1 MSVTEAAHSPRNSLD
16 ARRSE
21 CVNVGPFEE
30 EDSNDWRPN
39 RTSLDTEVADMV
51 VKEQPAVQRTAILAT
66 DPLPKEMSNLVQS
79 EIQLSQQNDSSE
91 V

>member
-30 EDSNDWRPN
+30 EDSTDWRQN
-39 RTSLDTEVADMV
+39 RTSLNTEVAAMV
-51 VKEQPAVQRTAILAT
+51 INEQPAVQRTNLAT
-66 DPLPKEMSNLVQS
+66 DPLPKEMSNLAQS
-79 EIQLSQQNDSSE
+79 ELQLSQ
-91 V
+91 

>member
-1 MSVTEAAHSPRNSLD
+1 MSVTEAAHSPRNSID

-30 EDSNDWRPN
+30 EDSTDWRPD

-51 VKEQPAVQRTAILAT
+51 VKEQPAVQRTVLAT
-66 DPLPKEMSNLVQS
+66 DPLPKEMSYLAQS
-79 EIQLSQQNDSSE
+79 EIQLSQENDSE